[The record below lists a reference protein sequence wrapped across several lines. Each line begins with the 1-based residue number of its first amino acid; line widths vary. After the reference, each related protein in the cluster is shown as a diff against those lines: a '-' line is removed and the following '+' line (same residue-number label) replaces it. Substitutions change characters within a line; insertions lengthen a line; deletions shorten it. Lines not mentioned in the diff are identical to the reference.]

1 MRSVITGFD
10 RGWHPSRIHGVD
22 QVLRWAKES
31 GYECVDPSLQ
41 DYRLMWDDT
50 EYIQPRTAYRNMAM
64 IGDVEALAT
73 AGVLLMIPGWE
84 QYPESVAMYH
94 VAMAMGKPTF
104 DVPIHALSG
113 VKV

>member
-1 MRSVITGFD
+1 
-10 RGWHPSRIHGVD
+10 
-22 QVLRWAKES
+22 
-31 GYECVDPSLQ
+31 
-41 DYRLMWDDT
+41 
-50 EYIQPRTAYRNMAM
+50 MAM

-113 VKV
+113 VKI